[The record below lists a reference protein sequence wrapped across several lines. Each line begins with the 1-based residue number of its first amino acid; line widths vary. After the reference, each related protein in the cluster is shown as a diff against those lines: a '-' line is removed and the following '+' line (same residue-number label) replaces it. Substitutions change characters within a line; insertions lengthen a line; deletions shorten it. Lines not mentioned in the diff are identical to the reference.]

1 MSASGARVAARI
13 ASFLAVIAGLLPFYL
28 AAYPLGRR
36 ARRLF
41 AYPFFRGCVFLTGLK
56 VRAIGA
62 PIKGPGTLYVANH
75 VSYLD
80 IPVLASLTD
89 GLFAAKAEVRGWPL
103 FGFLA
108 RIGRTVFV
116 SRQAANVARERL
128 EIAKCLAVGD
138 AVFLFPEGS
147 SSDGSSVLPFRPG
160 LLSAALLDGD
170 FSVPVQPV
178 SIVYGPAA
186 DGRAA
191 LSQDERDRYAWYG
204 DMDLAPHLLTLF
216 GLKERM
222 SVSVIFHEAR
232 LSGEFPNRR
241 ALAQWAERTVAAGLG
256 RPLPAEPELAD
267 VQEIVNPRPAA
278 ATAR

>member
-1 MSASGARVAARI
+1 MTSSGVRAAVKI
-13 ASFLAVIAGLLPFYL
+13 GAFLAVIAGLLPFYL

-41 AYPFFRGCVFLTGLK
+41 AYPFYRTSVFLTGLQ
-56 VRAIGA
+56 VLVVGT
-62 PIKGPGTLYVANH
+62 PINGMGTLYVANH

-116 SRQAANVARERL
+116 SRQAANIKNERL
-128 EIAKCLAVGD
+128 EIAKRLAVGE

-147 SSDGSSVLPFRPG
+147 SSDGASVLPFRPG
-160 LLSAALLDGD
+160 LLSAALLEGD
-170 FSVPVQPV
+170 FAVPVQPV
-178 SIVYGPAA
+178 SIVYGPSVGSCAE
-186 DGRAA
+186 
-191 LSQDERDRYAWYG
+191 LSQEQRDRYAWYG
-204 DMDLAPHLLTLF
+204 DMDLAPHLWTLF
-216 GLKERM
+216 GLKDRM

-232 LSGEFPNRR
+232 LSSEFPNRR

-256 RPLPAEPELAD
+256 GPSPQEAELNNGPISLHPSPVTAT
-267 VQEIVNPRPAA
+267 PR
-278 ATAR
+278 